1 MSADGGTRVTR
12 RRFLGGAAGTGA
24 LALVGW
30 PGPVAS
36 QSLRKIKY
44 TNPWLPV
51 GTFVFSYVARRNG
64 FWKRRGLDVEVA
76 RGYGSVAAAQA
87 IGLGQFDFGS
97 ADSSVI
103 TMQQAKGLP
112 LIMIGQL
119 EYMATQGIGI
129 LADSPIKKPKD
140 LEGKTLG
147 GTPASGEFPF
157 LGAYAKAA
165 GFDLGKVKVV
175 HIDAQV
181 RDRSLV
187 DKAVDAISAYASAM
201 IPPLKSRGVDTR
213 FMLFT
218 SAGMKMYS
226 LAFATQRQ
234 RLKDDS
240 GVVEA
245 FIDGAHEAVVWTI
258 NHPEQALEVFLSEL
272 KELGMTSSGRDFT
285 KLGLGIHT
293 YCSLVDEV
301 KKHGFGWVDP
311 KVMEAQTD
319 LVMEHIVKGDG
330 KRPAP
335 EESYTNR
342 FTGRYRFSE
351 AEWARALKGTAEW
364 PKILT

>member
-1 MSADGGTRVTR
+1 MHRRNGRRVTR
-12 RRFLGGAAGTGA
+12 RRFLGGAAGAGA
-24 LALVGW
+24 MALLGR
-30 PGPVAS
+30 PGPVIG
-36 QSLRKIKY
+36 QPLRKIKY
-44 TNPWLPV
+44 TNPWLPI
-51 GTFVFSYVARRNG
+51 GTFVFSYVARAKG
-64 FWKRRGLDVEVA
+64 FWRRRGLDVEVA

-87 IGLGQFDFGS
+87 IGQGQFDFGC

-112 LIMIGQL
+112 LVMLGQL
-119 EYMATQGIGI
+119 EYLATQGIGI
-129 LADSPIKKPKD
+129 LSDSPIRKPKD

-147 GTPASGEFPF
+147 GTPSSGEFPF
-157 LGAYAKAA
+157 LGAYASAA

-187 DKAVDAISAYASAM
+187 DKRVDAISAYASAM

-213 FMLFT
+213 FMLF
-218 SAGMKMYS
+218 SNAGMKMYS

-234 RLKDDS
+234 RLKDDP

-258 NHPEQALEVFLSEL
+258 NHPEEALEVFLGEL
-272 KELGMTSSGRDFT
+272 KELGMTSSGREFT
-285 KLGLGIHT
+285 QIGLGIHT
-293 YCSLVDEV
+293 YCSLGDEV
-301 KKHGFGWVDP
+301 KKHGFGWMDP

-335 EESYTNR
+335 EESYTNK
-342 FTGRYRFSE
+342 FTGRYKFSE
-351 AEWARALKGTAEW
+351 AEWAKAVKDNAEW
-364 PKILT
+364 SKVLT